1 MGSLNEMAR
10 LVREELLT
18 LIQPVTLLSVNPERS
33 TGKITGRFR
42 SSGMLFDYNIGGQTV
57 SYKPVGAGRSARA
70 DAEAALSAVADAWE
84 IVAELAQSRQDT
96 RCQKPDGTIYGT
108 RGKCKQGKELKKEQ
122 PQFTRRRT
130 TQNWNRA
137 RATELQ
143 MRGTTALGR
152 RVEAKGFVGSN
163 RTVAQKAGGLRSN
176 AGPTSLRRRAGTVGA
191 GTRAGLAANAQ
202 QVERK
207 RSRAASKGT
216 QKTPKAPANPARD
229 RYKELS
235 GRARRRSP
243 YASAETNRNAAGAKR
258 SLESMVMNRGTK
270 RRGSWPMEWDVG
282 PLANLPSNYGFELR
296 SRKAPK
302 APKAPKARKAR
313 KARNAGAVMEVGGRK
328 YVIQGPALPPDQ
340 RGATAAKPKRKRKS
354 KKTKIDLRKYNK
366 PPQIR
371 EAHEKAAYD
380 RIVQAT
386 KKRQEEERES
396 RSLRSR
402 VGRVRSAIGE
412 KVNAAKQ
419 ALATRRRDS
428 YNDGYQEVMA
438 RLDWEG

>member
-1 MGSLNEMAR
+1 MGTLNEMAR

-42 SSGMLFDYNIGGQTV
+42 CSGMLFDYNIGGQTV

-108 RGKCKQGKELKKEQ
+108 RGKCKQGKELKAEPKVQ

-130 TQNWNRA
+130 TQNWNKA

-152 RVEAKGFVGSN
+152 RVEAKGFVGSS
-163 RTVAQKAGGLRSN
+163 RKVSQKAGGLRSN
-176 AGPTSLRRRAGTVGA
+176 AGPTSLRRQAGTVGA

-202 QVERK
+202 QVGRK

-235 GRARRRSP
+235 GRARRSSP
-243 YASAETNRNAAGAKR
+243 YASAEENRKAAGAKR
-258 SLESMVMNRGTK
+258 SLTSMINNRG
-270 RRGSWPMEWDVG
+270 
-282 PLANLPSNYGFELR
+282 A
-296 SRKAPK
+296 AP
-302 APKAPKARKAR
+302 A
-313 KARNAGAVMEVGGRK
+313 
-328 YVIQGPALPPDQ
+328 
-340 RGATAAKPKRKRKS
+340 PKRKRKS
-354 KKTKIDLRKYNK
+354 RRTEFDLRKYNK
-366 PPQIR
+366 PPGQR
-371 EAHEKAAYD
+371 EAAQQAAYEA
-380 RIVQAT
+380 IVQAT
-386 KKRQEEERES
+386 KRGQEAERES
-396 RSLRSR
+396 RSLSSR

-419 ALATRRRDS
+419 ALANEMEASRTRRANASRFRQQKKAAEVLQSPFTRRRDS
-428 YNDGYQEVMA
+428 YNAGYQEVMA
-438 RLDWEG
+438 RLDWRD